1 MSLHFEDFI
10 SLACFGLSLLA
21 VFRSVSALSIRRP
34 GCYPQLSFLSS
45 RDKHMTVY
53 EQFIL
58 KGVRAD
64 DKRQDVSINDI
75 LENEVLGWAEKQL
88 P

>member
-1 MSLHFEDFI
+1 MPGTVETHNNVLAMVLLMSLHFEDFI

-21 VFRSVSALSIRRP
+21 VFMSVSALSVRRP
-34 GCYPQLSFLSS
+34 GCYPQLSFLSL

-64 DKRQDVSINDI
+64 
-75 LENEVLGWAEKQL
+75 
-88 P
+88 

>member
-1 MSLHFEDFI
+1 MNLHFEDFI
-10 SLACFGLSLLA
+10 GLACFGLSLLA
-21 VFRSVSALSIRRP
+21 VFMSVSALSVKRP
-34 GCYPQLSFLSS
+34 GSYPQLPFLSS

-64 DKRQDVSINDI
+64 
-75 LENEVLGWAEKQL
+75 
-88 P
+88 